1 MTYKRIL
8 MKTKINI
15 THLGIFAA
23 SPKSATTAVRS
34 LVVSFFLI
42 KTF

>member
-1 MTYKRIL
+1 MQNEN
-8 MKTKINI
+8 NI

-23 SPKSATTAVRS
+23 RPKSATTAVKS
-34 LVVSFFLI
+34 SVDSFFLI

>member
-1 MTYKRIL
+1 MQNK
-8 MKTKINI
+8 NDI
-15 THLGIFAA
+15 THFGIFAA

-34 LVVSFFLI
+34 LVDSFFLI